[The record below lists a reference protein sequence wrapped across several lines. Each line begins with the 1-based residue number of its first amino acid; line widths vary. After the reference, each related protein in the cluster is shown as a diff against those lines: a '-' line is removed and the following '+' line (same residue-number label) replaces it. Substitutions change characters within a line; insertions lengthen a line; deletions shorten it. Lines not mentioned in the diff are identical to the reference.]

1 VRVTCVLTS
10 CGRFDLLDKTLRSFF
25 RFNTYPIEKFIIIDD
40 SGYGNAHAMIS
51 RTLDQLKL
59 YESPEFLILA
69 NEKNIGQ
76 VKSINVAYSH
86 VTTKYIFHME
96 DDWEFYA
103 SGFIEESLHVLQSF
117 PWIITV
123 WLRAHNDTNGHP
135 VETVHELPF
144 PLMTLGFA
152 GRWHGFTW
160 NPSLRRLKNYK
171 LIDGEAA
178 SSTYY
183 MRKGFRAA
191 ITTKID
197 GYVRHTGWDS
207 STAHIAGTNK
217 G

>member
-25 RFNTYPIEKFIIIDD
+25 KFNTYPIEKFIIIDD
-40 SGYGNAHAMIS
+40 SGYANAHAMIS

-59 YESPEFLILA
+59 YESPEFLILI
-69 NEKNIGQ
+69 NEKNVGQ
-76 VKSINVAYSH
+76 VKSINLAYAH
-86 VTTKYIFHME
+86 VKTQYIFHME

-103 SGFIEESLHVLQSF
+103 GGFIEESLPVLQNY

-135 VETVHELPF
+135 LEHIQELPF
-144 PLMTLGFA
+144 PLLTLGYA
-152 GRWHGFTW
+152 SRWHGFTW

-183 MRKGFRAA
+183 MRKGYRAA
-191 ITTKID
+191 ITTKQD
-197 GYVRHTGWDS
+197 GYVRHIGWDS